1 MIETNEELL
10 RLIGGKVMSRAD
22 ALGGT
27 SGTITS
33 TSGSTF
39 TGPYSSGNTSA
50 PSSGGFDLDL
60 GDMLSGAFKTDG
72 SYDIGKIAG
81 VAGGAAPCLVCL
93 VKDLQPAYGVS
104 RQHSHLHSKSY
115 AGAGDLRP

>member
-1 MIETNEELL
+1 
-10 RLIGGKVMSRAD
+10 MSRAD

-60 GDMLSGAFKTDG
+60 GDMLSDAFTTSDG

-81 VAGGAAPCLVCL
+81 AAGGAAPCLGCL
-93 VKDLQPAYGVS
+93 VKDLPIVS
-104 RQHSHLHSKSY
+104 LWGIKAAFPPTQ
-115 AGAGDLRP
+115 